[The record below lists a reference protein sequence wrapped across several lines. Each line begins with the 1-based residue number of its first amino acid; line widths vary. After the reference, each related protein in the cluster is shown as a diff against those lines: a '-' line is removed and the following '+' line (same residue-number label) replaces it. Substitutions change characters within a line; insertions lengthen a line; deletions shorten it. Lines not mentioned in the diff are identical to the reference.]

1 VKLSQEQI
9 LQISKGDTEIA
20 AFITMLTQRIEQLE
34 ARVQDLERQL
44 NQNSKNN
51 SKPPSSDGLRKP
63 TNLRQAGGKKGAP
76 KGHKGHAS
84 LCGAP

>member
-1 VKLSQEQI
+1 MKLSQEQI

-44 NQNSKNN
+44 NQNKNS

-63 TNLRQAGGKKGAP
+63 TNLRRRR
-76 KGHKGHAS
+76 
-84 LCGAP
+84 